1 MPLLVDTG
9 VLFALADTSDAWHTR
24 TRALV
29 ASRHES
35 LLVPVT
41 VLPEVAYL
49 LHERIGPR
57 AERAFVRSV
66 ADREL
71 AIEDVRAHD
80 WGRVE
85 ELMGEYE
92 VIGLVDATVIA
103 IAERLKLHTIATTD
117 RRHFGMVKPKH
128 VARFALVP

>member
-9 VLFALADTSDAWHTR
+9 ILFALADTSDAWHKR
-24 TRALV
+24 TRALL
-29 ASRHES
+29 ASLHDS

-49 LHERIGPR
+49 LHQRIGPR

-71 AIEDVRAHD
+71 AVEDLRAHD
-80 WGRVE
+80 WRRVE

-92 VIGLVDATVIA
+92 SIGLVDATMVA
-103 IAERLKLHTIATTD
+103 IAERLKLQTIATTD
-117 RRHFGMVKPKH
+117 RRHFGMIKPKH
-128 VARFALVP
+128 VQRFTLVP

>member
-1 MPLLVDTG
+1 
-9 VLFALADTSDAWHTR
+9 
-24 TRALV
+24 
-29 ASRHES
+29 

-66 ADREL
+66 ASREL
-71 AIEDVRAHD
+71 AIEDVHPHD
-80 WGRVE
+80 WRRIE